1 MPVTSDDLWLINAGT
16 AESAKLDQALD
27 YIQTAMPIA
36 GGDSITEFL
45 TKRDIK
51 IEFNDRGEINYNP
64 STKTIN
70 WDPDKGGKF
79 VTTRAISSASIP
91 PHLPCSTKSI
101 THWTRISQRPHS
113 VRMLSR
119 SPIQNATLFSAQT
132 KR

>member
-51 IEFNDRGEINYNP
+51 IEFNDRGEINYDP

-70 WDPDKGGKF
+70 WDPDKGVEIRDGEGNF
-79 VTTRAISSASIP
+79 LGVNSAASALLHEINHALDPNLAETAFALNSQWVTDSERYAI
-91 PHLPCSTKSI
+91 
-101 THWTRISQRPHS
+101 QRT
-113 VRMLSR
+113 
-119 SPIQNATLFSAQT
+119 N
-132 KR
+132 